1 MGSMPALSHPLTLE
15 DRSLAAN
22 RRRAW
27 REAWA
32 QSLFVGGSYA
42 VFAMLA
48 MAAWLRLD
56 PDLLAPAADWIV
68 AHATALALGA
78 LVAAAWTMRRRLGAD
93 ARRHAQSS
101 HAALPVWRDA
111 QRQRDTRL
119 RWQFAAGLV
128 AAGGVL
134 VGLFALHDASAALGV
149 AGALRWSLLAAVLA
163 IVFVPPPRSAIA
175 ATTAASPRLAAAP
188 RWIAA
193 LATHDWPHLPQWWWQ
208 RAGSSWMRG
217 RAASALATGLLLAPS
232 EAAAIVVPITLLL
245 LALLINAL
253 DAAHRLAGDVARLLA
268 ARPAAPRRLWRNLW
282 PLHAL
287 LTAALVLAVAS
298 LLHLLGAGLGFAMLV
313 VVALMLA
320 ASVDL
325 LLAVVLRDAPQRL
338 GIART
343 QCLILAAAL
352 ASAFAPLVLPG
363 AILLLAALARRVAR
377 DDAHA

>member
-1 MGSMPALSHPLTLE
+1 
-15 DRSLAAN
+15 
-22 RRRAW
+22 
-27 REAWA
+27 
-32 QSLFVGGSYA
+32 
-42 VFAMLA
+42 
-48 MAAWLRLD
+48 
-56 PDLLAPAADWIV
+56 
-68 AHATALALGA
+68 
-78 LVAAAWTMRRRLGAD
+78 
-93 ARRHAQSS
+93 
-101 HAALPVWRDA
+101 
-111 QRQRDTRL
+111 
-119 RWQFAAGLV
+119 
-128 AAGGVL
+128 
-134 VGLFALHDASAALGV
+134 
-149 AGALRWSLLAAVLA
+149 
-163 IVFVPPPRSAIA
+163 
-175 ATTAASPRLAAAP
+175 
-188 RWIAA
+188 
-193 LATHDWPHLPQWWWQ
+193 
-208 RAGSSWMRG
+208 MRG

>member
-78 LVAAAWTMRRRLGAD
+78 LVAATWTIRRRLGAD

-134 VGLFALHDASAALGV
+134 VGLLALHDASAALGV

-245 LALLINAL
+245 LTLLINAL

>member
-313 VVALMLA
+313 FVALMLA

>member
-134 VGLFALHDASAALGV
+134 VGLLALHDASAALGV

>member
-193 LATHDWPHLPQWWWQ
+193 LATHDLPHLPQWWWQ